1 MNHGISEAFLDKIYE
16 VTKQFFALPTEE
28 KLKYSREIGSIQGY
42 GNDMILSD
50 DQVLDW
56 IDRLYLTTY
65 PEDQRQLKFWPQI
78 PIEFR

>member
-1 MNHGISEAFLDKIYE
+1 MTEAFLENIYE
-16 VTKQFFALPTEE
+16 LTKQFFALPTEE
-28 KLKYSREIGSIQGY
+28 KQKYAREIGSIQGY

-65 PEDQRQLKFWPQI
+65 PEDQRKLHFWSEI
-78 PIEFR
+78 PAGFR